1 MIFLV
6 RTILNYDQSRLTVF
20 DRSWNLREEIGQS
33 YTFDHTVAADLL
45 GVLANPI
52 RLAILRRITVEEWDV
67 NALAKDLGMSQSAL
81 SQHLCKLREA
91 ELVETRRSAQQI
103 IYSSGSLAVLSV
115 LSTLSELGL
124 EPCKPTLQARR
135 EMAGRKRK
143 MRVDAA

>member
-67 NALAKDLGMSQSAL
+67 NALAKDLGMSQ
-81 SQHLCKLREA
+81 HLCKLREA